1 METRIQTRWPDFDA
15 LGHLNHAVYHVYLD
29 EARDEALRSTVG
41 DFNAWPNVVVHASID
56 YRREV
61 ALGVREI
68 IVRTQ
73 IAEVGRSSVRFEQAI
88 VTGALGFVIGIGL
101 TLLFGPLASK
111 QVPQFVTAILW
122 QDVLAILGA
131 TVVMSLAAGYVPV
144 RRLAA
149 IDPVAA
155 FKA

>member
-1 METRIQTRWPDFDA
+1 VETRIQTRWPDFDA

-29 EARDEALRSTVG
+29 EARDEALRNTVG

-73 IAEVGRSSVRFEQAI
+73 IAEVRRSSVRFEQAI
-88 VTGALGFVIGIGL
+88 VTPDGE
-101 TLLFGPLASK
+101 
-111 QVPQFVTAILW
+111 
-122 QDVLAILGA
+122 
-131 TVVMSLAAGYVPV
+131 LAAEAEAVLVAWNPET
-144 RRLAA
+144 RRSREITPEERQRLTG
-149 IDPVAA
+149 P
-155 FKA
+155 

>member
-1 METRIQTRWPDFDA
+1 VETRIQTRWPDFDA

-88 VTGALGFVIGIGL
+88 VTPEGE
-101 TLLFGPLASK
+101 
-111 QVPQFVTAILW
+111 
-122 QDVLAILGA
+122 
-131 TVVMSLAAGYVPV
+131 LAAEAEAVLVAWDPET
-144 RRLAA
+144 RRSREITPEERQRLTAR
-149 IDPVAA
+149 
-155 FKA
+155 